1 MQNSMPGTHGDPYEQ
16 DVVNYVPD
24 EISVVVMATDVDEA
38 EAPRFYEHV
47 RSHLNRQIVTLLKQS
62 EGEPESAWERDFA
75 PVALR
80 KRFLGDRAVLQPLR
94 RTSRRPSKDD
104 AREAPALTPTVRFG
118 RRAGRV
124 SQHMYFQLGRGS
136 RRLDRDPLQQG
147 LQSVRELTLLLNRFA
162 LSAPTEPFGSV
173 RWSIKVVAPNWLTVA
188 FQFAC
193 GSPAGLPVAVDPK
206 AGVGPFQFKGALAQA
221 LQEPAQGEVI
231 LAVLDTCPSQ
241 EAVDKAAARFSANA
255 LLGAMQ
261 RDVRMNAPALVPTA
275 AYGAHLAGCLPR
287 LQWDVLGGPLHD
299 HPDEF
304 QMADH
309 GLFVAGVVY
318 QIMERIGRIHLIRVL
333 NDFGIGDLF
342 AISHA
347 LAALPRA
354 LLGGDEP
361 RAGEPRLVV
370 NLSLGI
376 DLPIPARLL
385 ERWLPHASRD
395 PDVFRDKLPDLAAT
409 LDQLHGNLA
418 DVTDWLTQRGVLAV
432 AATGNDALR
441 PDVPP
446 GAPPPPRFPARYDD
460 VLGVAATRRDLR
472 TAADYSNRGELAA
485 AAWPGDIATAGGNIV
500 PAGAADQ
507 PGTTD
512 PGDAVL
518 GIFSADRLPGGAA
531 NRSGWVRW
539 AGTSFATPI
548 VAAIAARLWATRPT
562 LDAMDVIA
570 WVRGFAQ
577 HPHGGADPDAPLEV
591 PVLPVSIP

>member
-1 MQNSMPGTHGDPYEQ
+1 MENTMPGTYEDPNEQ

-24 EISVVVMATDVDEA
+24 EISVVVVASDVDDTEA
-38 EAPRFYEHV
+38 SRFYEHV
-47 RSHLNRQIVTLLKQS
+47 RSRLNRHIVTLLKQS
-62 EGEPESAWERDFA
+62 EGEPESSFERDFA
-75 PVALR
+75 PVVLR
-80 KRFLGDRAVLQPLR
+80 ERFLGDRAVLQPLR
-94 RTSRRPSKDD
+94 RTSRRQAKDD
-104 AREAPALTPTVRFG
+104 AEDARPLTPSVRFA
-118 RRAGRV
+118 RRAGGV
-124 SQHMYFQLGRGS
+124 SHHMYFQLGRGN
-136 RRLDRDPLQQG
+136 RRLDTDHLRPG

-173 RWSIKVVAPNWLTVA
+173 QWSIEVVAPNWLTVA
-188 FQFAC
+188 YPFAC
-193 GSPAGLPVAVDPK
+193 GSPAGLPVAADPMTR
-206 AGVGPFQFKGALAQA
+206 GGSFRFRGALAQA
-221 LQEPAQGEVI
+221 LKEPVQGDVI
-231 LAVLDTCPSQ
+231 VAVLDTCPLQ
-241 EAVDKAAARFSANA
+241 TEVDKAAARFSAND
-255 LLGAMQ
+255 LLGAVQ
-261 RDVRMNAPALVPTA
+261 RDVKMNTPALVPTA

-287 LQWDVLGGPLHD
+287 LQWDVLSGQMHD

-309 GLFVAGVVY
+309 GLFVAGVVH
-318 QIMERIGRIHLIRVL
+318 QIMQRVGRVHLIRVL

-354 LLGGDEP
+354 LLGSDQP
-361 RAGEPRLVV
+361 RVGEPRLVV

-385 ERWLPHASRD
+385 ERWLPRAARD
-395 PDVFRDKLPDLAAT
+395 PDVFRDRLPDLAAT

-418 DVTDWLTQRGVLAV
+418 DVIDWLTQRGVLTV

-460 VLGVAATRRDLR
+460 VLGVAATRRDSQ
-472 TAADYSNRGELAA
+472 TAADYSNRGELVA
-485 AAWPGDIATAGGNIV
+485 AAWPGDIATVGGNIV
-500 PAGAADQ
+500 PSGAADQ
-507 PGTTD
+507 PGTSD
-512 PGDAVL
+512 PGDSVL

-539 AGTSFATPI
+539 AGTSFSTPI
-548 VAAIAARLWATRPT
+548 VAAIAARLWASKPT

-577 HPHGGADPDAPLEV
+577 HPHGGPDPDAPLEV